1 MQPLDFEVLLDL
13 VEELERELERYVSE
27 FPASSEAVPQII
39 DTCRG
44 MRADLESAWLEEVT
58 GNQRRAI
65 R

>member
-1 MQPLDFEVLLDL
+1 MQPIDFEVLLDL
-13 VEELERELERYVSE
+13 IDELERELNRYVTE
-27 FPASSEAVPQII
+27 FPSSSAAIDQII